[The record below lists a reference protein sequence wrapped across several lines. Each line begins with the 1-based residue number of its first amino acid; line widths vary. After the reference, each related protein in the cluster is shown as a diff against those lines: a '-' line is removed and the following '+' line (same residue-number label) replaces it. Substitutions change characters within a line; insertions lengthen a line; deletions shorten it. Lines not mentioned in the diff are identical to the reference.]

1 MAIKIAR
8 IQKIGRIQIFA
19 IAAVSLLGML
29 AACNVQ
35 RCSEGAVCQASNSS
49 GPSAVASPSPAASA
63 TPTAT
68 PTPSPTPDPCLILGI
83 QASGSTQ
90 VRTGELVRFDITP
103 VGPAGPQE
111 GPLDRCNTIRFVTP
125 ENVANLT
132 CSGSCSGFVQY
143 WKAGAVGRFS
153 IRFRVDGAVSAPFE
167 GEIVK

>member
-1 MAIKIAR
+1 MMVRSIRHVAYLGA
-8 IQKIGRIQIFA
+8 FVV
-19 IAAVSLLGML
+19 VSLLGML